1 MFDGSQY
8 QDVSKNRQ
16 SASGLVKWLFALAF
30 SGLVL
35 LSMACGDSDEA
46 ATAAP
51 ETTVPTHRPTQAS
64 EIGQGRRVEPTGSEY
79 QGRIESGDRYQRF
92 YFRAERGQ
100 TYIVRT
106 SLGSLDDTEISV
118 YGPDGSRIAYNDDF
132 PDGRASRLNFRALEQ
147 GTYEIRVAGYDGQT
161 GSYGLFL
168 SMGSSPS
175 NRGSSRSG
183 SSDSGPTPST
193 YGVGV
198 KSFSWTPTCLP
209 KRSVETTSSP
219 YSGGKRYNASRRN
232 ETAAVTRN
240 GRTENAWKGTGSGVQ
255 EKRRMRGGRSKKPS
269 VPWKKLANLWSRQLR
284 TFHKVSPTRSMI
296 FLAEM
301 TDLIPDN

>member
-198 KSFSWTPTCLP
+198 KSVDSDLLTEEERRNNIVTVQRREEIQRQQEERDRRSDQEREDRERLE
-209 KRSVETTSSP
+209 RHRERSAREAEDARRQIQEAQRTLEEASESVEQAAEDISQGISDAINDIL
-219 YSGGKRYNASRRN
+219 GGN
-232 ETAAVTRN
+232 
-240 GRTENAWKGTGSGVQ
+240 
-255 EKRRMRGGRSKKPS
+255 
-269 VPWKKLANLWSRQLR
+269 
-284 TFHKVSPTRSMI
+284 
-296 FLAEM
+296 
-301 TDLIPDN
+301 D